1 MSAGT
6 LDIELEQGVTWD
18 YTLTVYEYDED
29 NPPTYEGE

>member
-18 YTLTVYEYDED
+18 YMLTVYEYDED